1 MPWVRPFN
9 SFLKLCISDKMAHI
23 CLFYKKIA
31 RPFCFLEERSC
42 VYEINLVD
50 YTGKVKYSPILS
62 SSDVLYMSIV
72 TCSYGFRHQINMTS
86 HFSCTYC
93 LNSQQNKIL
102 NFNLWIQSPLYS
114 QIRTSVGKSNTL
126 TKKEVENANVA
137 TYNFNSS
144 APLSSSYFLYCSFTH
159 Y

>member
-1 MPWVRPFN
+1 MIYLRQNGTYLFIL
-9 SFLKLCISDKMAHI
+9 LKKLQDHFAFWRKEVVFM
-23 CLFYKKIA
+23 KQ
-31 RPFCFLEERSC
+31 
-42 VYEINLVD
+42 NLVD

-62 SSDVLYMSIV
+62 SSDILYMSIV
-72 TCSYGFRHQINMTS
+72 TCSYGFRHQINTTS

-114 QIRTSVGKSNTL
+114 QIRISVGKSNTL

-144 APLSSSYFLYCSFTH
+144 APLSSSYFSYCSFTH